1 MAIKTSKD
9 QENDYSK
16 ESVFQCTRWLRP
28 EDRKGPRNQKGG
40 SKDQNK
46 QRKETLKC
54 KNHFQSTVIREY
66 SSCLSPCSS
75 GLSPGYV
82 DGISLVTLAAGRRDN
97 QILPIPWR
105 KLRDMGG
112 CKFSVRCLVVSG
124 ETQDERILGRVCGL
138 FLSFQ
143 RSVPRGLR
151 PGTPCFLCLH
161 SVRFPIMGTDS
172 KF

>member
-1 MAIKTSKD
+1 MTPRERVQQQINTKSKEKRHSGKVSQMAIKTSKD
-9 QENDYSK
+9 RENDYSN

-54 KNHFQSTVIREY
+54 KNYFQSTVIREY

-75 GLSPGYV
+75 GLSPGCV

-97 QILPIPWR
+97 QILPIP
-105 KLRDMGG
+105 
-112 CKFSVRCLVVSG
+112 
-124 ETQDERILGRVCGL
+124 
-138 FLSFQ
+138 
-143 RSVPRGLR
+143 
-151 PGTPCFLCLH
+151 
-161 SVRFPIMGTDS
+161 
-172 KF
+172 